1 MKFIADGG
9 IVTKNT
15 LTYTKG
21 AISLTLSTS
30 YIDGVSLDVA
40 YTIDDVFIM
49 YDRDS
54 LLLTTQG
61 KGYFQTSTYNDLLH
75 YNIGTKVLNARV
87 VTLKETLEVYKN
99 SDKLLILGLSYQGE
113 KTEQYT
119 YQILELISEYPN
131 INIYLKSSDKQILNI
146 LKTTPNKARIGII
159 INEDNRE
166 EMNNEYDFYVI
177 NDYGI
182 NKDLI
187 LKKMNANKDIMTE
200 LIQYPNDL
208 INAYYTYGKYILYR
222 LFVIAKEPNAIY
234 NTFKEIQPRI

>member
-1 MKFIADGG
+1 MNLIADGG
-9 IVTKNT
+9 ITTKNT

-21 AISLTLSTS
+21 AISLTISTD
-30 YIDGVSLDVA
+30 YIDGVALDIA

-75 YNIGTKVLNARV
+75 YNIGTKVLNDR
-87 VTLKETLEVYKN
+87 E
-99 SDKLLILGLSYQGE
+99 
-113 KTEQYT
+113 
-119 YQILELISEYPN
+119 
-131 INIYLKSSDKQILNI
+131 ILNI
-146 LKTTPNKARIGII
+146 LKNTPSKARIGVI
-159 INEDNRE
+159 INDNNRDE
-166 EMNNEYDFYVI
+166 INNDYDFYVI
-177 NDYGI
+177 NDYGV

-208 INAYYTYGKYILYR
+208 INAYYTYGKYILFK
-222 LFVIAKEPNAIY
+222 LFIIAKEPKALY
-234 NTFKEIQPRI
+234 DTFKEIQARV

>member
-1 MKFIADGG
+1 MNLIADGG
-9 IVTKNT
+9 ITTKNT

-21 AISLTLSTS
+21 AISLTISTD
-30 YIDGVSLDVA
+30 YIDGVALDIA

-99 SDKLLILGLSYQGE
+99 SNKLLILGLSYQGA

-119 YQILELISEYPN
+119 YQILELISQYPN
-131 INIYLKSSDKQILNI
+131 INIYLKSADREILNI
-146 LKTTPNKARIGII
+146 LKNTPSKARIGVI
-159 INEDNRE
+159 INDNNRDE
-166 EMNNEYDFYVI
+166 INNDYDFYVI
-177 NDYGI
+177 NDYGV

-208 INAYYTYGKYILYR
+208 INAYYTYGKYILFK
-222 LFVIAKEPNAIY
+222 LFIIAKEPKALY
-234 NTFKEIQPRI
+234 DTFKEIQARV